1 MNGHEIR
8 QKFLDYFERNGH
20 KVVHSS
26 PLLPAND
33 PTLLFTNAGMNQFKD
48 TFLGNEKR
56 DYTRA
61 ASSQKC
67 IRAGGKHNDLD
78 EVGKTARHHTFFEM
92 LGNFSFGDYF
102 KADAIRFAWDFLVNE
117 LKLEPNRL
125 WFSYFGGD
133 AEVAADTEARD
144 LWIKAGAAPTRVLP
158 FGRKDNFWQMG
169 DEGPCGP
176 CSEIHYYMEDEPDNP
191 EKNHPKWVN
200 GEGDTTMEIWNLVFM
215 QFNRTGVGEKG
226 ADGKYSKFD
235 LTPLPAPSVDTGA
248 GLERMAAV
256 LQGVKT
262 NYDTDL
268 LLPIIKFTAE
278 LASKSYEYETPEGF
292 AMRVVAD
299 HARATA
305 FAIADGI
312 LPSNEGRSYVLRKIM
327 RRAIYHG
334 REHLGLNDLFFYKVC
349 DFVVEQ
355 MKDAYPELKLQRDFI
370 GKMVRLE
377 EERFGN
383 TLTVG
388 LKRVE
393 EDSFE
398 EDLSELISIE
408 KRISDIIWDPE
419 NILNAKNVNDEIDET
434 RKEHQERFGFGDIYQ
449 QLARLIYTYKIPPY
463 RVIHLIE
470 KVSSKKDLK
479 FPDYYGFDNV
489 FNPVR
494 LAMDLYIIFRD
505 EGSDEEKSFAKL
517 IQHENYLDLLNLL
530 DARFAGTESKRYL
543 NFKTFAKYYDT
554 YGTPRDLIRVYL
566 EQRQGVKIEED
577 YFNRSFDLALNELQ
591 QQSNIGKTKQS
602 EKINPIYADLA
613 ETIQLSDF
621 RGYEV
626 TTVENAKV
634 VALIKNDERV
644 ESLNEGEEGLIVLNE
659 TPFYAESG
667 GQVGDV
673 GNLLNQNV
681 NAKVF
686 DTFAPLGG
694 IVLHKSKIER
704 GSVKVGDILTAIVDA
719 EKRDATRR
727 NHTAT
732 HLVHAA
738 LREVLGTHVKQ
749 AGSVVAPNFLR
760 FDFSHYQAL
769 TPEEIAEIETLV
781 NREILK
787 NDAVNTDLMAIEEA
801 MQTGAM
807 ALFGEK
813 YGSTVRV
820 LRIGE
825 GAFSKELCG
834 GTHVRATGDIGSF
847 KIVSDEAIASGVR
860 RIRAITGMD
869 AFARF
874 REDEQLITKSLGA
887 LRTQR
892 DQLPTA
898 IEKLQEELK
907 RAKREVEDLKMK
919 IATGAAGSN
928 SGDEDE
934 IREIAGVKVL
944 AKIVEGLDSSAMRNL
959 SDTLL
964 GKMKSGVVVIGRKDE
979 DKVSLIVRSSE
990 DVKAKVP
997 AGQVI
1002 KEIAPIVGGRGGGKP
1017 DMAEGG
1023 GNQPEKLEDA
1033 LKASYG
1039 VIEKMLS

>member
-8 QKFLDYFERNGH
+8 RRFLEYFERNGH

-48 TFLGNEKR
+48 VFLGNEKR
-56 DYTRA
+56 DYKRA

-67 IRAGGKHNDLD
+67 VRAGGKHNDLD

-102 KADAIRFAWDFLVNE
+102 KQDAIRFAWDFLVNE
-117 LKLEPNRL
+117 LKLEPARL

-133 AEVAADTEARD
+133 EEVPADEEARQ
-144 LWIKAGAAPTRVLP
+144 LWIEVGAAPERVLP

-176 CSEIHYYMEDEPDNP
+176 CSEIHYYMEDEPENP

-215 QFNRTGVGEKG
+215 QFNRTGVGEKD
-226 ADGKYSKFD
+226 ASGKYKQFD
-235 LTPLPAPSVDTGA
+235 LTPLPAPSVDTGG
-248 GLERMAAV
+248 GLERFAAV

-268 LLPIIKFTAE
+268 ILPIIQYTAG
-278 LASKSYEYETPEGF
+278 LAGKTYEYDTPEGF

-299 HARATA
+299 HARTTA
-305 FAIADGI
+305 FSIADGI
-312 LPSNEGRSYVLRKIM
+312 LPGNEGRNYVLRKIM

-334 REHLGLNDLFFYKVC
+334 REHLGFSDLFFNQVC
-349 DFVVEQ
+349 DFVVDQ
-355 MKDAYPELKLQRDFI
+355 MKDAFPELEAQRDFI

-383 TLTVG
+383 TMTVG
-388 LKRVE
+388 LQKLQNVIHEKQIPNPDGIGMPAPSIFVSKLAKLYDTFGMPVDLMYVVLSQNKSKIRKNTASDGYYVDEISE
-393 EDSFE
+393 EKFR
-398 EDLSELISIE
+398 ELI
-408 KRISDIIWDPE
+408 
-419 NILNAKNVNDEIDET
+419 
-434 RKEHQERFGFGDIYQ
+434 
-449 QLARLIYTYKIPPY
+449 
-463 RVIHLIE
+463 
-470 KVSSKKDLK
+470 
-479 FPDYYGFDNV
+479 
-489 FNPVR
+489 
-494 LAMDLYIIFRD
+494 
-505 EGSDEEKSFAKL
+505 DEELK
-517 IQHENYLDLLNLL
+517 
-530 DARFAGTESKRYL
+530 
-543 NFKTFAKYYDT
+543 
-554 YGTPRDLIRVYL
+554 
-566 EQRQGVKIEED
+566 
-577 YFNRSFDLALNELQ
+577 ELQ
-591 QQSNIGKTKQS
+591 QNSEIGKTKQS
-602 EKINPIYADLA
+602 EKINPIYAGLQRTSIRS
-613 ETIQLSDF
+613 EF

-634 VALIKNDERV
+634 EALIKNDERV
-644 ESLNEGEEGLIVLNE
+644 EVLNEGDEGLIVLNE

-667 GQVGDV
+667 GQVGDTGILV
-673 GNLLNQNV
+673 STGSGSDRLSAQKPV
-681 NAKVF
+681 ATAPGTDFRAKVF

-704 GSVKVGDILTAIVDA
+704 GSIKVGDVVTAQVDA

-749 AGSVVAPNFLR
+749 AGSVVAPQFLR
-760 FDFSHYQAL
+760 FDFTHYQAL
-769 TPEEIAEIETLV
+769 TEAEIKEIEFLV

-787 NDAVNTDLMAIEEA
+787 NDAVNTDLMSIEEA

-825 GAFSKELCG
+825 GVFSKELCG

-847 KIVSDEAIASGVR
+847 KIIADEAIASGVR
-860 RIRAITGMD
+860 RIRAITGLD
-869 AFARF
+869 AFERF
-874 REDEQLITKSLGA
+874 REDEQLIAKSLGA
-887 LRTQR
+887 LKTQR
-892 DQLPTA
+892 DQMPNA

-907 RAKREVEDLKMK
+907 RARREVEDLKMK
-919 IATGAAGSN
+919 IATGAIGNGSN
-928 SGDEDE
+928 ETE
-934 IREIAGVKVL
+934 AREIAGVKVV
-944 AKIVEGLDSSAMRNL
+944 AKAVEGLDSSAMRNL

-964 GKMKSGVVVIGRKDE
+964 GKMKSGVVILGRRDE
-979 DKVSLIVRSSE
+979 GKVSLIVRSTE
-990 DVKAKVP
+990 AKIP
-997 AGQVI
+997 AGQII

-1023 GNQPEKLEDA
+1023 GNQPEKLDEA
-1033 LKASYG
+1033 LQASYA
-1039 VIEKMLS
+1039 VVEKLLQS